1 MKANSEID
9 CLKSDVA
16 GKRRIIQQYVVI
28 KELEREYDDVEQNGR
43 NGFFRIFGVP
53 ENTNW
58 DTDSKVIHVFNEMMK
73 MDPPISMEDMEVTH
87 RVGKPYLFS
96 GQIDQPT
103 PAAQPVSHGEAA
115 EVPLPLPCLLVKW
128 LKLPVSLAAVMTDV
142 SSPTHISEIH

>member
-16 GKRRIIQQYVVI
+16 GKGRIIQQSVVI
-28 KELEREYDDVEQNGR
+28 KELEREYDDVEQNGK
-43 NGFFRIFGVP
+43 NGFVRIFGVS

-73 MDPPISMEDMEVTH
+73 TDPPITMEDMGVTH
-87 RVGKPYLFS
+87 RVGKPYLFL
-96 GQIDQPT
+96 GQVDQPT

-115 EVPLPLPCLLVKW
+115 EFPLPLCCLPMKW
-128 LKLPVSLAAVMTDV
+128 LKLLMSRAAVMTDV
-142 SSPTHISEIH
+142 PSPDPY

>member
-16 GKRRIIQQYVVI
+16 GKGRIIQQYVVI

-58 DTDSKVIHVFNEMMK
+58 DTDSKVIHVFNEIMK
-73 MDPPISMEDMEVTH
+73 MDPPIDMEDMEVTH
-87 RVGKPYLFS
+87 RVGKPSLFS

-115 EVPLPLPCLLVKW
+115 EVPTASALPSGEVTQASRESSSRDDWRVLPD
-128 LKLPVSLAAVMTDV
+128 PY
-142 SSPTHISEIH
+142 